1 MLLKLQETHK
11 GDNTETQE
19 TDELMMHE
27 VVFLNEKNILLEKY
41 EINTGE
47 DTIWY
52 LDNDAT
58 NHMTGDQRYFSKLD
72 NTITGKVR
80 FGDDSRIGIKGK

>member
-1 MLLKLQETHK
+1 
-11 GDNTETQE
+11 
-19 TDELMMHE
+19 MMHE

-52 LDNDAT
+52 LDNDAS
-58 NHMTGDQRYFSKLD
+58 NHMTGDRRYFSKLD